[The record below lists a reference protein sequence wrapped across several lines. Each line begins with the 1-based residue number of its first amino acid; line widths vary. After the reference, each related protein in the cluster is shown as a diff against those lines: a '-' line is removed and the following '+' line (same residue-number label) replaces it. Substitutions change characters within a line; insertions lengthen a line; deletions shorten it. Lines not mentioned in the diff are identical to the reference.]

1 MRMQSIARLTEWFS
15 LACLAGSLVG
25 CNDILKVNNPQQ
37 VGVDQLNNSALL
49 TAEVNGVISELENIY
64 TRRNGALLWSA
75 NFLTDEQVTGINWE
89 DFARVNQRIVNYT
102 EGPVFSLWSGLSRV
116 VRLGEDVTAR
126 LETLADP
133 NDKRIATTA
142 VLAAYGYVF
151 IGESMCQAVFGTVEN
166 PGNTILSPPEV
177 FQQAIPWFQ
186 RAIQVATA
194 TGETNIVKLAHVGL
208 ARTYLNLGDFANTI
222 AEASQVTDPAF
233 KYWVEYAAV
242 QDSQFDGLFD
252 RTHGANHTMGVSP
265 FFLQGT
271 FGTQDLVATQTDPR
285 IQHTTRWTFGHNGL
299 TKLYKPYQGLRFSG
313 YSGQTNAPASASC
326 PGCTGATP
334 DPTGDGGP
342 LLLYQKDTKVLL
354 ADYLEAQHDLYEAMI
369 RQAITDPAINQQVN
383 DFVNARRAV
392 GNQPPVTLTDTALFH
407 ELRVQRSRDFYQG
420 GLRLGDLRR
429 WKRDGVGDFFPT
441 GNHVNQE
448 WGVYGIWTCFPLP
461 LEEYQGN
468 PNIQPPANPLI
479 PPGI

>member
-1 MRMQSIARLTEWFS
+1 MRVAVAAPFEGEAVRVVT
-15 LACLAGSLVG
+15 V
-25 CNDILKVNNPQQ
+25 V
-37 VGVDQLNNSALL
+37 ALL
-49 TAEVNGVISELENIY
+49 
-64 TRRNGALLWSA
+64 R
-75 NFLTDEQVTGINWE
+75 
-89 DFARVNQRIVNYT
+89 
-102 EGPVFSLWSGLSRV
+102 
-116 VRLGEDVTAR
+116 
-126 LETLADP
+126 TL
-133 NDKRIATTA
+133 K
-142 VLAAYGYVF
+142 
-151 IGESMCQAVFGTVEN
+151 
-166 PGNTILSPPEV
+166 
-177 FQQAIPWFQ
+177 
-186 RAIQVATA
+186 
-194 TGETNIVKLAHVGL
+194 
-208 ARTYLNLGDFANTI
+208 
-222 AEASQVTDPAF
+222 VTDPAF

-313 YSGQTNAPASASC
+313 YSGQTIAPASASC

-334 DPTGDGGP
+334 DPTGDRGP

-354 ADYLEAQHDLYEAMI
+354 AEYLEAQHDLYEAML
-369 RQAITDPAINQQVN
+369 RQAITDPAVNQQVN

-429 WKRDGVGDFFPT
+429 WKRDQYSRSGRHQLREESVGAA
-441 GNHVNQE
+441 VRA
-448 WGVYGIWTCFPLP
+448 
-461 LEEYQGN
+461 
-468 PNIQPPANPLI
+468 PARLMI
-479 PPGI
+479 DLQV

>member
-1 MRMQSIARLTEWFS
+1 MRSQTIARPVGWLT
-15 LACLAGSLVG
+15 LACLLAPLG
-25 CNDILKVNNPQQ
+25 CDDILKVNNPQQ
-37 VGVDQLNNSALL
+37 VGIDQLNDSALFNVQ
-49 TAEVNGVISELENIY
+49 VNGVISELEDAY
-64 TRRNGALLWSA
+64 TRNDGAVLWSA

-89 DFARVNQRIVNYT
+89 DYARVNQRIVNYT

-133 NDKRIATTA
+133 NDTRIATTA

-151 IGESMCQAVFGTVEN
+151 IGESMSQAVFATAQN

-194 TGETNIVKLAHVGL
+194 TGQTNIVKLAHVGL

-285 IQHTTRWTFGHNGL
+285 IQHTTRWTFGH
-299 TKLYKPYQGLRFSG
+299 
-313 YSGQTNAPASASC
+313 
-326 PGCTGATP
+326 
-334 DPTGDGGP
+334 
-342 LLLYQKDTKVLL
+342 
-354 ADYLEAQHDLYEAMI
+354 
-369 RQAITDPAINQQVN
+369 
-383 DFVNARRAV
+383 
-392 GNQPPVTLTDTALFH
+392 
-407 ELRVQRSRDFYQG
+407 
-420 GLRLGDLRR
+420 
-429 WKRDGVGDFFPT
+429 
-441 GNHVNQE
+441 
-448 WGVYGIWTCFPLP
+448 
-461 LEEYQGN
+461 
-468 PNIQPPANPLI
+468 
-479 PPGI
+479 

>member
-1 MRMQSIARLTEWFS
+1 MGMHSVGRVTRLLCLPS
-15 LACLAGSLVG
+15 LLSLLAG

-37 VGVDQLNNSALL
+37 VPLDQLNDPALL
-49 TAEVNGVISELENIY
+49 NVQVNGVINELEEAY
-64 TRRNGALLWSA
+64 TRINGAVLWSA

-102 EGPVFSLWSGLSRV
+102 EGPVFSLWSHLSRI

-126 LETLADP
+126 LEALKGA

-142 VLAAYGYVF
+142 VLAGYGYLF
-151 IGESMCQAVFGTVEN
+151 IGESMCHAVFGTVEK
-166 PGNTILSPPEV
+166 PGDSIIFPPEV
-177 FQQAIPWFQ
+177 FQRAIPWFQ

-194 TGETNIVKLAHVGL
+194 TGQPNIVNLAHVGL
-208 ARTYLNLGDFANTI
+208 ARTYLNLKDFANTI
-222 AEASQVTDPAF
+222 AEASLVTDPGF
-233 KYWVEYAAV
+233 KYWVEYSAV
-242 QDSQFDGLFD
+242 QEAENDGLSG
-252 RTHGANHTMGVSP
+252 RSHGANHTMGVSP

-271 FGTQDLVATQTDPR
+271 FGTQGLVATQTDPR

-313 YSGQTNAPASASC
+313 YTGQTIADSSASC
-326 PGCTGATP
+326 PTCSGAVP
-334 DPTGDGGP
+334 DPTGDKGP

-354 ADYLEAQHDLYEAMI
+354 ADYLEAQHDLYEAML
-369 RQAITDPAINQQVN
+369 RQAINDSAVNQTVN
-383 DFVNARRAV
+383 QFVNARRAV
-392 GNQPPVTLTDTALFH
+392 GNEPPVTLTDTALFH

-441 GNHVNQE
+441 GNHVNLE
-448 WGVYGIWTCFPLP
+448 WGAYGIWTCFPLP

-468 PNIQPPANPLI
+468 KNITPPPNPLI

>member
-1 MRMQSIARLTEWFS
+1 MRMQSIARLTEWLS

-37 VGVDQLNNSALL
+37 VGVDHRNPAALL
-49 TAEVNGVISELENIY
+49 TAEVHCVISELENLY
-64 TRRNGALLWSA
+64 TRGNGALLSSA
-75 NFLTDEQVTGINWE
+75 NFLTDEQVSGINWE
-89 DFARVNQRIVNYT
+89 DFARVNQRIGKYT

-116 VRLGEDVTAR
+116 VRLGEDVTVR
-126 LETLADP
+126 LDTLAGP
-133 NDKRIATTA
+133 NDKRIAKTA

-166 PGNTILSPPEV
+166 PGNSILSPPEV

-313 YSGQTNAPASASC
+313 YSGQTIAPASASC

-334 DPTGDGGP
+334 DPTGDRGP
-342 LLLYQKDTKVLL
+342 LLLYQKDTRVLL
-354 ADYLEAQHDLYEAMI
+354 ADYLEAQHDLNEAMI
-369 RQAITDPAINQQVN
+369 RQAINDSAVNQAVN
-383 DFVNARRAV
+383 QFVNARRAV
-392 GNQPPVTLTDTALFH
+392 GNEPPVTLTDTALFH
-407 ELRVQRSRDFYQG
+407 ELRVQRSRDFHQG
-420 GLRLGDLRR
+420 GLRRGGLRR
-429 WKRDGVGDFFPT
+429 V
-441 GNHVNQE
+441 
-448 WGVYGIWTCFPLP
+448 
-461 LEEYQGN
+461 
-468 PNIQPPANPLI
+468 
-479 PPGI
+479 